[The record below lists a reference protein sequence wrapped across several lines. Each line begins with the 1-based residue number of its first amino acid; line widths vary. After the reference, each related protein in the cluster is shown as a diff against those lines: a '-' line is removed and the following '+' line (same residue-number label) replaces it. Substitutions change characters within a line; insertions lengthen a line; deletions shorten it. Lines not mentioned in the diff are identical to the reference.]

1 MNINSINV
9 SNNNKVNSDYYLL
22 NNKIST
28 FNNLIKY
35 LEYLLVDII
44 DENLKYALKNYTP
57 VTGKLRPYYYLTGS
71 KAINNMVD
79 FLNKSFNFDIHLYK
93 YDDIYDINKDFSSS
107 ITNILTR
114 KFNNKNSY
122 AKYIRGVIFN
132 KLKTYDLVDDNDKD
146 YYLNNELFNY
156 GNKYDDYSNIINSL
170 FIKIKLKDDLFT
182 KFGSKVKY
190 TNIECD
196 LNLYNGDNI
205 IYLSFANIFRDK
217 NVNFDLQIS
226 DFTITPKKGLIDKEL
241 LYNCDDICYS
251 NYYYNLYYL
260 IYNICVNE
268 NERNSNLLK
277 INKINNPYIYNL
289 RFINSIDKKKLNK
302 YIQLFK
308 SQFIKIKD
316 DIKKENT
323 QLFINEEAH
332 EKYIEKLEENIV
344 IINNKSLDKY
354 DNIKIIME
362 NIFDIFLNNRQN
374 ILNKKKELCILKNIL
389 QDYSIDTIKIV
400 NKYNYLSR
408 KYEFF
413 NMFSD
418 LDVNKVTGNNKY
430 EEILVEIIKNSD
442 EPKDKEK
449 KDRFIHSYTTEHKI
463 STSYI
468 ESLNTYNYFDLNM
481 YCNLISLNLELKL
494 EDKFINLV
502 NGYDITY
509 EGIVKEIDK
518 IYDNFNIEVRDKIK
532 TKTLKIGN
540 DDNLFDVFTMQL
552 LVSLF
557 YNDTK
562 KSYEI
567 LNFDTLK
574 TGDVIE
580 IGQYISTTFV
590 NDDCRIDYFLKVNS
604 LKRKLFKIR
613 LNATYNN
620 WLYIGNYSNL
630 PYEYEVLL
638 KRNSKFIITNIT
650 KEVIVIND
658 GSLYDIELI
667 ELEILPSF
675 NKLDIEEYEKFKEQE
690 LDIDIEEKK
699 DEEYKGFDNYIFSLI
714 EKKTFQKSGFGS
726 YYDLVFKSKIFLH
739 TTEYVYNNFLS
750 KPYKEYELCKEI
762 KPECNITTDEE
773 LKTIKTKYKED
784 GFDIDNMTKEQF
796 NFMNN
801 NLYQKYYKRDSDGET
816 LLPYVRPTYG
826 LSHTLRISI
835 FGQFIALNLLKFN
848 TFPLIT
854 ELITQEFLIKIGIT
868 LLFYVTGKESEL
880 SDNIKNLYCCANAN
894 ESHNNPRDRYAKQS
908 IQNLKDYI
916 TKINNEIYDNKLFS
930 DEDIID
936 YTDAIDNNYK
946 IMSEIERSD
955 NPETV
960 INDLKQLLK
969 YIFYC
974 ANAIDLIRIGTE
986 IIITNK
992 IQPVLKSDFTKLS
1005 LESQV
1010 SQVSQV
1016 NKIYIYSPIKFNNK
1030 DEFIINNKLLLLNI
1044 QKVFYFTGIKS
1055 NNIIIFDGSDGS
1067 DGSDKSDKE
1076 YIIPSYSN
1084 PELNIIKYKC
1094 ETDCKYCIEKILEVS
1109 NYYINNLIETLTL
1122 ENSTY
1127 LHTNLLGDTMD
1138 LLDDIP
1144 MDLLDDSPVD
1154 LVLKNILFLDT
1165 TEYVYNNFLSKPYKD
1180 SELCKVIKPEC
1191 IIGDKDKK
1199 IRIIKERY
1207 KKAGFNIDTMSI
1219 DEFDDHLE
1227 SFKILYQDDKKLE
1240 IIKKYKDVGL
1250 NIDKISFDKL
1260 FDELKILYND
1270 LYQNDKKLIDI
1281 KEKYKQA
1288 KPKARVDIDNM
1299 SIKEFNN
1306 HLKSFKL
1313 MYDELKE
1320 DYKET
1325 DENGNIVNKEYYRP
1339 THGLSHTLRVC
1350 IFAQF
1355 IALNL
1360 LKFDTFPLITEL
1372 ITQEFLI
1379 KISITLLFYSTGR
1392 ESEAGIDIKNL
1403 YCCANANESHNN
1415 PRERYANKSNENFKE
1430 YIKLNNYKLFSNDV
1444 EIDTYADAINNNY
1457 KITKDIKDSGNPKT
1471 FIDELSK
1478 LLKYIFYNAHQIDLI
1493 RIGTEIIFTT
1503 HEKIQI
1509 NIPNKYYIYSPIQF
1523 NNNKKFINNNKLL
1536 VSSIQ
1541 KIFYFTS
1548 IISNDIIIYDNYY
1561 VPQYFN
1567 SEINIIKYKCETD
1580 YKYCIEK
1587 LREASKNY
1595 INNLIETLPP
1605 ETLAIFNKTED
1616 LLGGEY
1622 NDYNLGNID
1631 IVNSFNISQENKK
1644 SKPSIK
1650 FFTQHED
1657 TKQYDNNLTD
1667 TKDIDDIYNIEN
1679 NKIKP
1684 NYLYLSKKLNINKS
1698 KYEFRR
1704 TCIFIEK
1711 LNKNITEDDI
1721 KLDDKY
1727 LLFNK
1732 IIENDLF
1739 NKKKKILD
1747 GGFQNDIFNYKY
1759 IKYKTKYNNLKMLL
1773 QK

>member
-1 MNINSINV
+1 MDINV
-9 SNNNKVNSDYYLL
+9 LNNNKVNSDYYLL

-28 FNNLIKY
+28 LNNLIKY

-44 DENLKYALKNYTP
+44 DDNMKYALKNYTP
-57 VTGKLRPYYYLTGS
+57 ITSYIRPYYYLTGG
-71 KAINNMVD
+71 KAINNIVD
-79 FLNKSFNFDIHLYK
+79 SLNKSFIFDIHLFK
-93 YDDIYDINKDFSSS
+93 HNNTYDINNDFSKN
-107 ITNILTR
+107 ITYILIR

-132 KLKTYDLVDDNDKD
+132 KLKTYDLVDDNDKEHYFSD
-146 YYLNNELFNY
+146 ELFYY

-170 FIKIKLKDDLFT
+170 FIKIKLKDDLFI
-182 KFGSKVKY
+182 KFGSIVKY

-196 LNLYNGDNI
+196 LNQYNGDNI
-205 IYLSFANIFRDK
+205 IYLSFANIFRDDK
-217 NVNFDLQIS
+217 VNFDLKIS
-226 DFTITPKKGLIDKEL
+226 EFNIIFRKGLTDKEL

-251 NYYYNLYYL
+251 NYYYNLFYL
-260 IYNICVNE
+260 IYNICVNV

-308 SQFIKIKD
+308 PQFIKIKD
-316 DIKKENT
+316 NIKKENT

-332 EKYIEKLEENIV
+332 QKYIKNLEENIV

-354 DNIKIIME
+354 DNIKTIME
-362 NIFDIFLNNRQN
+362 NIFDIYLNNRQN
-374 ILNKKKELCILKNIL
+374 ILNKKKKLCILKNVL

-408 KYEFF
+408 KYEFI

-418 LDVNKVTGNNKY
+418 LDLDVNIVTGNNKY
-430 EEILVEIIKNSD
+430 EEILLEIIKNSD
-442 EPKDKEK
+442 EPKDKDK
-449 KDRFIHSYTTEHKI
+449 KDRFIHSYTTKHKI

-468 ESLNTYNYFDLNM
+468 ESLNIYNYFDLNM

-540 DDNLFDVFTMQL
+540 NDNLFDVFTMQL

-562 KSYEI
+562 KTYEI

-590 NDDCRIDYFLKVNS
+590 NDDCTIDYFLKINS

-630 PYEYEVLL
+630 PYEYEVLIR
-638 KRNSKFIITNIT
+638 RNSKFIITNIT

-658 GSLYDIELI
+658 GSLYDIDLI

-675 NKLDIEEYEKFKEQE
+675 NKLDIEDYEKF
-690 LDIDIEEKK
+690 IEE
-699 DEEYKGFDNYIFSLI
+699 DTEEDKGFSNYIFSLI

-726 YYDLVFKSKIFLH
+726 YYDLVFKSKIFLD

-750 KPYKEYELCKEI
+750 KPYEENELCKKI
-762 KPECNITTDEE
+762 KPECIIETVEQFNE
-773 LKTIKTKYKED
+773 IKEKYKED
-784 GFDIDNMTKEQF
+784 GFEIDNMSIEEF

-801 NLYQKYYKRDSDGET
+801 NLYQKYYKRNSDGET
-816 LLPYVRPTYG
+816 LLNPYIRPMYG

-868 LLFYVTGKESEL
+868 SLFFVTGKKSEI
-880 SDNIKNLYCCANAN
+880 SDNIKNVYCCVNTN
-894 ESHNNPRDRYAKQS
+894 ESLNDPLYRYVKQS
-908 IQNLKDYI
+908 IQNLKNYI
-916 TKINNEIYDNKLFS
+916 TKINNDIYDNKLFS

-936 YTDAIDNNYK
+936 YTDAINNNNT
-946 IMSEIERSD
+946 IMDEIKSSD
-955 NPETV
+955 NPESV
-960 INDLKQLLK
+960 INNLKQLLK

-974 ANAIDLIRIGTE
+974 ANSIDLIRKGAQ

-992 IQPVLKSDFTKLS
+992 KQTVIKSEFTKLT

-1010 SQVSQV
+1010 
-1016 NKIYIYSPIKFNNK
+1016 NNIYIYSPIKFNNN
-1030 DEFIINNKLLLLNI
+1030 DEFIINNKLLVLNI
-1044 QKVFYFTGIKS
+1044 QKVFYFTAIKS
-1055 NNIIIFDGSDGS
+1055 NNIIIFDYSDI
-1067 DGSDKSDKE
+1067 K

-1084 PELNIIKYKC
+1084 PKINIIKYKC
-1094 ETDCKYCIEKILEVS
+1094 ETDYKYCIEKILEVS
-1109 NYYINNLIETLTL
+1109 NYYINNLIETLKL

-1127 LHTNLLGDTMD
+1127 LHTNLLGDLTD
-1138 LLDDIP
+1138 LLDDVP
-1144 MDLLDDSPVD
+1144 MDLLNNSPVD
-1154 LVLKNILFLDT
+1154 LVLKNKIFLDT

-1180 SELCKVIKPEC
+1180 SELCRVIKPEC
-1191 IIGDKDKK
+1191 IIDDKNIT
-1199 IRIIKERY
+1199 IRKIKENY
-1207 KKAGFNIDTMSI
+1207 KKAGFNIDIMSI
-1219 DEFDDHLE
+1219 DEFNDHLE
-1227 SFKILYQDDKKLE
+1227 SFKILYSDLYQDDKKLE
-1240 IIKKYKDVGL
+1240 IIKEKYKNVGFDID
-1250 NIDKISFDKL
+1250 NIRHFYI

-1288 KPKARVDIDNM
+1288 AVEARVDIHNM
-1299 SIKEFNN
+1299 SINEFNN

-1350 IFAQF
+1350 IFGQF

-1360 LKFDTFPLITEL
+1360 LKFNTFPLITEL
-1372 ITQEFLI
+1372 ITRTFLI

-1415 PRERYANKSNENFKE
+1415 PRKRYANKSNENFKE
-1430 YIKLNNYKLFSNDV
+1430 YIKLINCELFSDE

-1457 KITKDIKDSGNPKT
+1457 KITYDIKNNSNPKT
-1471 FIDELSK
+1471 FIDDLSK

-1503 HEKIQI
+1503 HDKIQI
-1509 NIPNKYYIYSPIQF
+1509 NVPNKYYIYSPIQF
-1523 NNNKKFINNNKLL
+1523 NNKKKFIINNKLL

-1567 SEINIIKYKCETD
+1567 SELNIIKYKCETD

-1595 INNLIETLPP
+1595 INNLTKKD
-1605 ETLAIFNKTED
+1605 TV
-1616 LLGGEY
+1616 LLGGKY
-1622 NDYNLGNID
+1622 NEKIRNNYLTDIEDKIYIKKDNDLTNIHNNITYIYDNKDNDLID
-1631 IVNSFNISQENKK
+1631 IE
-1644 SKPSIK
+1644 
-1650 FFTQHED
+1650 
-1657 TKQYDNNLTD
+1657 
-1667 TKDIDDIYNIEN
+1667 DIYNIDN

-1684 NYLYLSKKLNINKS
+1684 NYLYLCKKLSIHDS
-1698 KYEFRR
+1698 KYNKYKFRK
-1704 TCIFIEK
+1704 TFIFIEQ
-1711 LNKNITEDDI
+1711 DI
-1721 KLDDKY
+1721 KLDESSDLIKLLSSRWSKNENDKY
-1727 LLFNK
+1727 LLLNK
-1732 IIENDLF
+1732 IITKDLF
-1739 NKKKKILD
+1739 NKDKNLD

-1759 IKYKTKYNNLKMLL
+1759 IKYKTKYNNLK
-1773 QK
+1773 KCYYKNKN

>member
-1 MNINSINV
+1 MNI
-9 SNNNKVNSDYYLL
+9 SNNNELNSNYYLP

-44 DENLKYALKNYTP
+44 DDNMKYALKNYTP

-107 ITNILTR
+107 ITNTLIR
-114 KFNNKNSY
+114 RFNNNNLY

-132 KLKTYDLVDDNDKD
+132 KLKTYNLVDENDKE
-146 YYLNNELFNY
+146 YYFSDQLFYY
-156 GNKYDDYSNIINSL
+156 GNKYDDYLNIINSL
-170 FIKIKLKDDLFT
+170 FIKIKLKDDLFN
-182 KFGSKVKY
+182 KLGSKAKY

-226 DFTITPKKGLIDKEL
+226 DFTITPRKGLIDKEL

-302 YIQLFK
+302 YIELFK
-308 SQFIKIKD
+308 QQFTKIED
-316 DIKKENT
+316 GIKKENKH
-323 QLFINEEAH
+323 LFINEKAH
-332 EKYIEKLEENIV
+332 EQYIEKLEENIV

-354 DNIKIIME
+354 DNIKTIME

-374 ILNKKKELCILKNIL
+374 ILNKKKELCILKNVL
-389 QDYSIDTIKIV
+389 EDYSIDTIKIV
-400 NKYNYLSR
+400 DKYNYLSR
-408 KYEFF
+408 KYEFIKI
-413 NMFSD
+413 FSD
-418 LDVNKVTGNNKY
+418 LDLDINIETGNNKY
-430 EEILVEIIKNSD
+430 EEILLDIIKNSD
-442 EPKDKEK
+442 EPKDKDK
-449 KDRFIHSYTTEHKI
+449 KDRFICSYTTKHNI

-468 ESLNTYNYFDLNM
+468 EGLNTYNYFDLNM
-481 YCNLISLNLELKL
+481 YCNLISLNLELEL
-494 EDKFINLV
+494 ELGDKFINEV

-509 EGIVKEIDK
+509 KGIVKKIDEIF
-518 IYDNFNIEVRDKIK
+518 DNFNIGVREKIK
-532 TKTLKIGN
+532 DKTLKIGN
-540 DDNLFDVFTMQL
+540 DNNWFDVFTMQL

-562 KSYEI
+562 KTYEI

-590 NDDCRIDYFLKVNS
+590 NDDCTIDYFLKINS

-675 NKLDIEEYEKFKEQE
+675 NKLDIEEYEKFKELE
-690 LDIDIEEKK
+690 LDMDDKLDI
-699 DEEYKGFDNYIFSLI
+699 GFSNYIFSLI
-714 EKKTFQKSGFGS
+714 EKKSFQKSGFGS

-750 KPYKEYELCKEI
+750 KPYEESELCKQI
-762 KPECNITTDEE
+762 KPECNISTYQQ
-773 LKTIKTKYKED
+773 LNTIKEIYKKD
-784 GFDIDNMTKEQF
+784 GFNIDNMTIEEFK
-796 NFMNN
+796 FMNN
-801 NLYQKYYKRDSDGET
+801 DLYQKYNKRDSDGNT
-816 LLPYVRPTYG
+816 LLNPYVRPIYG
-826 LSHTLRISI
+826 LSHTLRVCI
-835 FGQFIALNLLKFN
+835 FAQFIALNLLKFN

-868 LLFYVTGKESEL
+868 LLFYVSGRKSEI
-880 SDNIKNLYCCANAN
+880 SDDIKNLYCCANTNAN
-894 ESHNNPRDRYAKQS
+894 KSHNYPRDRYAEQS

-916 TKINNEIYDNKLFS
+916 TKINNDIYDNKLFS
-930 DEDIID
+930 DEDIKD
-936 YTDAIDNNYK
+936 YTDAINNYNT
-946 IMSEIERSD
+946 IMD

-974 ANAIDLIRIGTE
+974 AYAIDLIRTGTQ

-992 IQPVLKSDFTKLS
+992 KIQSVFTKLYP
-1005 LESQV
+1005 V
-1010 SQVSQV
+1010 SQA

-1030 DEFIINNKLLLLNI
+1030 DEFIINNKLLVLNI

-1055 NNIIIFDGSDGS
+1055 NNIIIFDDSNM
-1067 DGSDKSDKE
+1067 E

-1180 SELCKVIKPEC
+1180 SELCRVIKPEC

-1219 DEFDDHLE
+1219 DEFNDHFE

-1240 IIKKYKDVGL
+1240 IIKKYKDLGF
-1250 NIDKISFDKL
+1250 NIDEIS

-1403 YCCANANESHNN
+1403 YCCANADESHNN

-1430 YIKLNNYKLFSNDV
+1430 YINSNNYKLFSDDV

-1595 INNLIETLPP
+1595 INYLIETLPP

-1616 LLGGEY
+1616 LLGGKY
-1622 NDYNLGNID
+1622 NDLTQFYTQPDYNFGD
-1631 IVNSFNISQENKK
+1631 ILETKVY
-1644 SKPSIK
+1644 
-1650 FFTQHED
+1650 TQQED
-1657 TKQYDNNLTD
+1657 TKQYDNKDNDLTD
-1667 TKDIDDIYNIEN
+1667 IEDIKDIEYIYNIEN

-1684 NYLYLSKKLNINKS
+1684 NYLYLSKKLNINKNKYN
-1698 KYEFRR
+1698 KYEFRK
-1704 TCIFIEK
+1704 TCIFMDKI
-1711 LNKNITEDDI
+1711 NDI
-1721 KLDDKY
+1721 KSDDDKY

-1732 IIENDLF
+1732 IIEKDLF
-1739 NKKKKILD
+1739 NKKKIFD